1 MTYVVGQ
8 TVVVQAAVLLCGLVS
23 SYVISDVGGRGRV
36 FDGIGAISG
45 GSVSVTIC
53 QSAECTRCA
62 VRFPNHVTQFAN
74 FGPKP
79 NLNANHTM
87 TLTKTRTHNRNLKV
101 MTHWKVFFRK

>member
-1 MTYVVGQ
+1 MSDIKTNYVMTYVVGQ

-45 GSVSVTIC
+45 GSVSVELC

-62 VRFPNHVTQFAN
+62 ARFPNHVCTICKF
-74 FGPKP
+74 
-79 NLNANHTM
+79 
-87 TLTKTRTHNRNLKV
+87 RT
-101 MTHWKVFFRK
+101 